1 MQRWRHPVIRGKI
14 IIRPRDAKGAPNR
27 LCGRAAAALIQGY
40 ANLGFANS
48 AQVDPF
54 FDRRLHHRVLQQADI
69 HRNGVKKGLRLDFKS
84 GLFQPFGQPN
94 GFAVDALGNGLKPFW
109 AVEYRIE

>member
-1 MQRWRHPVIRGKI
+1 MEHIMIEIGCAPVQRWRHPVIWGEI

-27 LCGRAAAALIQGY
+27 FCGRAAAAFIQGY

-54 FDRRLHHRVLQQADI
+54 FNSRLHH
-69 HRNGVKKGLRLDFKS
+69 
-84 GLFQPFGQPN
+84 
-94 GFAVDALGNGLKPFW
+94 
-109 AVEYRIE
+109 